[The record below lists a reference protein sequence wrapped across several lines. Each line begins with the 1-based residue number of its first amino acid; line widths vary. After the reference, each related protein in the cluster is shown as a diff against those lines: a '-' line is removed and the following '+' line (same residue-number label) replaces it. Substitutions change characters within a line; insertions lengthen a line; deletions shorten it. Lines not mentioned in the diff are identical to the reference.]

1 MGESIKEVFA
11 GGRVR
16 LKYQPRVRDISFAIG
31 KKSKPGI
38 TYFGSMVSSSYSSCR
53 VFLDGGFVETRG
65 FFCDS
70 SCGMFIH
77 GNLAKAYILYKLG
90 FDARKMM
97 RDLSLPSLVD
107 LEEKI
112 SD

>member
-1 MGESIKEVFA
+1 MNQTIKEVFA

-16 LKYQPRVRDISFAIG
+16 VKYQDRVREIAGSVG
-31 KKSKPGI
+31 KQREPSVS
-38 TYFGSMVSSSYSSCR
+38 YHGSMVSSSYSGGCK
-53 VFLDGGFVETRG
+53 FLDGGFTETRG

-70 SCGMFIH
+70 SCGMFIF
-77 GNLAKAYILYKLG
+77 GKLATAFILYKLG